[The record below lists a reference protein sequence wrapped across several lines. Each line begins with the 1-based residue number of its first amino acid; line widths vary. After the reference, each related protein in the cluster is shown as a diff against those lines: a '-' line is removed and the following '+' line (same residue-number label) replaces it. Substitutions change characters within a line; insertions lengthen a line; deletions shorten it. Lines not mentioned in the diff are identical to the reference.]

1 MASPRIARKPKLN
14 REFCH
19 MANNGKFLAFCP
31 GLSLSQ
37 GGEIYCASISWT
49 NVRDLGSKKQLY
61 LELCMLQSLKHMKA
75 TMK

>member
-31 GLSLSQ
+31 GLPCLRAERFTVPVSPGQ
-37 GGEIYCASISWT
+37 
-49 NVRDLGSKKQLY
+49 
-61 LELCMLQSLKHMKA
+61 M
-75 TMK
+75 

>member
-31 GLSLSQ
+31 GLSL
-37 GGEIYCASISWT
+37 ASGR
-49 NVRDLGSKKQLY
+49 RDL
-61 LELCMLQSLKHMKA
+61 LCQNLLDKCERFR
-75 TMK
+75 